1 MQEIF
6 LTKAEKTYNKY
17 VKQLIN
23 QNKDEETAFVMS
35 LNTLIL
41 ANNLV
46 AKEGTFVTDI
56 TNWLNE
62 NVIYKINHCD
72 LKYIEMVD
80 NIFSNLIQLTNYYKA
95 GFMTNHRG
103 TKRDADLNYGQE
115 EEIDKNMVLIKRQ
128 LEYLTKLC
136 FSDTINGL
144 WEYHSKNIHVDLFKI
159 SKNSNINLDDKIK
172 SLKIGNHEAYV
183 QFGNCLNSI
192 KSIDGSNNINL
203 QLITWIYSPW
213 YHHHILNHNYTSNY
227 MEIKIFSDNLKELT
241 LSQCKD
247 DSTITFYLKLINP
260 LLTDI
265 INNNRFHF
273 KEGNVYKSDD
283 AIFTEPKYVLDD
295 GSISDMSLE
304 ERRSKYYFLYL
315 LIFKTLN
322 EANRELITNDGI
334 LYVNLEDNS
343 YFKCSSNHL
352 SDYILTYEY
361 NPKPDKL
368 AGRFY
373 FLNHPKLYFNSK
385 NLKGNFGFYLVI
397 IIISLYFINFGA
409 VKGYLIMKK
418 KKLGNKNFLL
428 IEDFLMKYVYPYGN
442 EENFFVNKDN
452 LKKIYDHNM
461 NFKRDKIEEKIN
473 NIMRFKENNNNID
486 TEKNKLNK
494 EENRKNDNLE
504 EDNFINFGDIKNRK
518 LYEKYYKK
526 MNEGGYNDNDK
537 IITIKKET
545 RSNRKNKKESIFT
558 NGDNE
563 IETSHKK
570 SKRSKIINNKE
581 KKIEKANDEVDD
593 IYIHDAV
600 KEEVKEANE
609 YNSQNKLDL
618 NKLIHDLQISNE
630 NLRVKTISQLKIS
643 FCTFLL
649 INLKNRIIFI
659 NTFIGNYTYS
669 ASIKAL
675 CFPLYLEIL
684 LFINTFLFIV
694 LEDESNYSDYI
705 KEQTGDFIWRCLLPV
720 ILVNV
725 YFYLTRYF
733 YNLNNGK
740 LRKLLF
746 DFKTN
751 KKAFDKQYFYVLKK
765 IKRIMIIET
774 ILFFTMAVLTYIF
787 SFGLFTV
794 YPSQGKSMIVSLIFG
809 LVIDF
814 GLYFFLELL
823 LAIFIIFKKNQNIVI
838 IIDYLNRLLSYKM
851 LSP

>member
-1 MQEIF
+1 
-6 LTKAEKTYNKY
+6 
-17 VKQLIN
+17 
-23 QNKDEETAFVMS
+23 
-35 LNTLIL
+35 
-41 ANNLV
+41 
-46 AKEGTFVTDI
+46 
-56 TNWLNE
+56 
-62 NVIYKINHCD
+62 
-72 LKYIEMVD
+72 
-80 NIFSNLIQLTNYYKA
+80 
-95 GFMTNHRG
+95 
-103 TKRDADLNYGQE
+103 
-115 EEIDKNMVLIKRQ
+115 
-128 LEYLTKLC
+128 
-136 FSDTINGL
+136 
-144 WEYHSKNIHVDLFKI
+144 
-159 SKNSNINLDDKIK
+159 
-172 SLKIGNHEAYV
+172 
-183 QFGNCLNSI
+183 
-192 KSIDGSNNINL
+192 
-203 QLITWIYSPW
+203 
-213 YHHHILNHNYTSNY
+213 
-227 MEIKIFSDNLKELT
+227 
-241 LSQCKD
+241 
-247 DSTITFYLKLINP
+247 
-260 LLTDI
+260 
-265 INNNRFHF
+265 
-273 KEGNVYKSDD
+273 
-283 AIFTEPKYVLDD
+283 
-295 GSISDMSLE
+295 
-304 ERRSKYYFLYL
+304 
-315 LIFKTLN
+315 
-322 EANRELITNDGI
+322 
-334 LYVNLEDNS
+334 
-343 YFKCSSNHL
+343 
-352 SDYILTYEY
+352 
-361 NPKPDKL
+361 
-368 AGRFY
+368 
-373 FLNHPKLYFNSK
+373 
-385 NLKGNFGFYLVI
+385 
-397 IIISLYFINFGA
+397 
-409 VKGYLIMKK
+409 MKK

-518 LYEKYYKK
+518 LYEQYYKK

-563 IETSHKK
+563 IGTSHKK

-581 KKIEKANDEVDD
+581 KKIEKANNEVDD